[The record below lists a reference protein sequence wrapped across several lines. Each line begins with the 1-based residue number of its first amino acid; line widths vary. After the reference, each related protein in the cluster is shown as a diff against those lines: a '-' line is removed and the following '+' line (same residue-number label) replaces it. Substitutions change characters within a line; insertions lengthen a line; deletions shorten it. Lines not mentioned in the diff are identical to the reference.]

1 MVTAVLFKRINNI
14 YNASNYL
21 FSTLCAN
28 PPYANHLKKP
38 HTTNNLTSEFA
49 DVCVVKN
56 LSVYLNCER
65 LFRLRRDEKVK
76 MPCRAQCRLQLSL
89 VQYRCVLSWVV
100 STITLLEN
108 SARMFE
114 FTRENPWPG
123 FIPANTESLI
133 SYFNNLYTIT
143 ENVIQ
148 GLIRITATGCHVCQ
162 KDNE

>member
-49 DVCVVKN
+49 AVCVVKN

-65 LFRLRRDEKVK
+65 LFRLRRDKKVK
-76 MPCRAQCRLQLSL
+76 NAVSST
-89 VQYRCVLSWVV
+89 VQTPAVACPVP
-100 STITLLEN
+100 
-108 SARMFE
+108 MCFE
-114 FTRENPWPG
+114 LGGLDHNP
-123 FIPANTESLI
+123 S
-133 SYFNNLYTIT
+133 
-143 ENVIQ
+143 
-148 GLIRITATGCHVCQ
+148 
-162 KDNE
+162 